1 MVEGG
6 DGCSHL
12 VMEITIKEKLVSESQ
27 LKEKVRE
34 LAQQIEADAA
44 GRQIV
49 LVVVLK
55 GSMVFAADLMREIK
69 GSVQIDTVACSS
81 YGTKTVSSGRVQL
94 KKDLDLDV
102 QGKYVVV
109 IEDIIDTGRTLHFL
123 CDHMKLHQPGVL
135 KVCTLLDKPARR
147 EVELVA
153 VYVGFEIPDYFVVG
167 YGIDC
172 AEEYR
177 NLPYIGWV
185 ETE

>member
-1 MVEGG
+1 MGI
-6 DGCSHL
+6 HP
-12 VMEITIKEKLVSESQ
+12 VMEIVIKEKLVSES
-27 LKEKVRE
+27 E
-34 LAQQIEADAA
+34 LAAKVKELAVAIERDAA

-81 YGTKTVSSGRVQL
+81 YGAKTVSSGRVQL

-102 QGKYVVV
+102 EGKYVVV
-109 IEDIIDTGRTLHFL
+109 IEDIIDTGHTLSFL
-123 CDHMKLHQPGVL
+123 CEHMKLHKPGVL
-135 KVCTLLDKPARR
+135 KICTLLDKPARR
-147 EVELVA
+147 EVPLDA
-153 VYVGFEIPDYFVVG
+153 DYVGFEIPDYFVVG

-177 NLPYIGWV
+177 NLPYVGWV
-185 ETE
+185 ETD

>member
-1 MVEGG
+1 
-6 DGCSHL
+6 
-12 VMEITIKEKLVSESQ
+12 MEITIKEKLVSESQ

-34 LAQQIEADAA
+34 LAQQIEVDAA

-147 EVELVA
+147 EVKLDA
-153 VYVGFEIPDYFVVG
+153 DYVGFEIPDYFVVG

-185 ETE
+185 ETD